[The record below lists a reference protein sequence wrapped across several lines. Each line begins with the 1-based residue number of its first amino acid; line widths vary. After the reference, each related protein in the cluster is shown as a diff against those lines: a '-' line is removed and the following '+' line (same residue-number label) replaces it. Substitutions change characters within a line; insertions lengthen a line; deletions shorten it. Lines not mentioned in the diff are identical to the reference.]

1 MDLVRALIGLPPYAV
16 HLWHSAYIKI
26 MAGFAFR
33 CVHVCMF
40 ILYLIFVRGVRF
52 ALINLNNCSSAVCSY
67 TVYILYYMLLS
78 SGNLC
83 SLARECC
90 LKDKVLSCVYN
101 MVR

>member
-1 MDLVRALIGLPPYAV
+1 MYV
-16 HLWHSAYIKI
+16 YIVLNLCE
-26 MAGFAFR
+26 GGE
-33 CVHVCMF
+33 V
-40 ILYLIFVRGVRF
+40 
-52 ALINLNNCSSAVCSY
+52 ALINLNNCSSAVRSY